1 MIMNKKIFAAFFAA
15 QLVTQVYAG
24 GDVEMTETL
33 ETEVAEVEESHFY
46 IVVKGLASLGAEAEH
61 EEAILDGDG
70 GYGFGIDVGYRL
82 GKGFALEYDFSYAK
96 NTVTEIIE
104 HHEPEE
110 ADAHYYTSSLD
121 LIYTYEATETLG
133 LFAKVGYEY
142 EWETIDD
149 LGIDG
154 TDHGFILGAGVEVSL
169 NEDYKLVAE
178 YEHSTIDSPR
188 GDSLYAGLMF
198 NF

>member
-1 MIMNKKIFAAFFAA
+1 MNKKIMAALFAA
-15 QLVTQVYAG
+15 QLMTQAYAG
-24 GDVEMTETL
+24 GDVEITETL
-33 ETEVAEVEESHFY
+33 ETEAAEVEESPFY

-61 EEAILDGDG
+61 GEAILDGNG
-70 GYGFGIDVGYRL
+70 GYGIGIDLGYRL

-96 NTVTEIIE
+96 NRVIEIVE
-104 HHEPEE
+104 GEE
-110 ADAHYYTSSLD
+110 SEKVDAHYYTSSLD
-121 LIYTYEATETLG
+121 LVYTYEATETVG
-133 LFAKVGYEY
+133 VFGKVGYEY
-142 EWETIDD
+142 EWETIDE
-149 LGIDG
+149 LGIDSSR
-154 TDHGFILGAGVEVSL
+154 DHGFIAGVGVEVSL

>member
-1 MIMNKKIFAAFFAA
+1 MNKKIFAAFFAA
-15 QLVTQVYAG
+15 QLMTQVYAG
-24 GDVEMTETL
+24 GDVEIAETL

-61 EEAILDGDG
+61 GEAILDGDG
-70 GYGFGIDVGYRL
+70 GYGFGIDLGYRIAD
-82 GKGFALEYDFSYAK
+82 GFAIEYDFSYAK
-96 NTVTEIIE
+96 NTVKEHIE
-104 HHEPEE
+104 GHVDEEE

-121 LIYTYEATETLG
+121 LVYTYEATETVG
-133 LFAKVGYEY
+133 IFAKVGYEY

-149 LGIDG
+149 LDIDS

-169 NEDYKLVAE
+169 NENYKLVAE

-198 NF
+198 SF